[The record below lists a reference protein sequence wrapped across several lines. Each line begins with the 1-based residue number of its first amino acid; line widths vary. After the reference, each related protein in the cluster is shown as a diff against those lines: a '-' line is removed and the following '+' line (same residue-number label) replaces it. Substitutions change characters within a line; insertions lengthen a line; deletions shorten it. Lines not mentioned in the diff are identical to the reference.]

1 MLYTKQ
7 LKDIAADVRKHIK
20 NGDTETALKYLDMV
34 DMYADYN
41 RVEEPFI
48 TAAIQGL
55 AKVLGTTEPKA
66 LEAVALQGFHDLGRV
81 MAIGGKSFI
90 QAELDMKKPM
100 ILNNILPNFGV
111 TPLTARAQAEYLERE
126 KAKKSAGG
134 TQHGK

>member
-7 LKDIAADVRKHIK
+7 LQDIAADVRKHIE

-34 DMYADYN
+34 DMYADYH
-41 RVEEPFI
+41 RFDEPCV

-90 QAELDMKKPM
+90 QAELDMKKA
-100 ILNNILPNFGV
+100 IVLNDILPNFGAP
-111 TPLTARAQAEYLERE
+111 PLTAREQAEYLERE
-126 KAKKSAGG
+126 RAKKSKGG
-134 TQHGK
+134 AQHGK